1 MTFMRFLFIS
11 CLLVLASFVA
21 AQDTAQ
27 EDNASQNEQKSFSFD
42 FFATPWSAPLQQTQ
56 RLSVIA
62 DLNSTVQGMQDDPL
76 KLGSILLQSITYNQ
90 TEVSSPAYTVTGVL
104 AWRLLHALGIYL
116 GSDTDLD
123 THCLHWLRLS
133 VLG

>member
-1 MTFMRFLFIS
+1 MRFLFIA
-11 CLLVLASFVA
+11 CVLVLASFAA

-27 EDNASQNEQKSFSFD
+27 EDNASQNEHKSFSFD
-42 FFATPWSAPLQQTQ
+42 FFAMPWGAPIQQPQ

-62 DLNSTVQGMQDDPL
+62 NLNSTVQGMQDDPL

-90 TEVSSPAYTVTGVL
+90 TEVSSPAYTVTGLL
-104 AWRLLHALGIYL
+104 AWQLLCALGIYL
-116 GSDTDLD
+116 GSDTNLG
-123 THCLHWLRLS
+123 THCLPWLSLS